1 MAFAPLFTLALGLL
15 GLFDGG
21 FVIWQARGKARGIG
35 VATLLLG
42 LIGIL
47 LFLDGTWQVLGLI
60 TPGWG
65 TGAVLEDIK
74 TLIAALVGALIPT
87 GLLILAL
94 LE

>member
-1 MAFAPLFTLALGLL
+1 MGFLPLFWLALGLV

-21 FVIWQARGKARGIG
+21 FVIWQARGKARVIG
-35 VATLLLG
+35 VATLILG

-47 LFLDGTWQVLGLI
+47 LFLDGTWGFIGVLQQ
-60 TPGWG
+60 WG
-65 TGAVLEDIK
+65 TSALVEDIK
-74 TLIAALVGALIPT
+74 TVIGATVGLLIPT

>member
-1 MAFAPLFTLALGLL
+1 MAWFPLFTLALGLL

-35 VATLLLG
+35 VATLILG

-47 LFLDGTWQVLGLI
+47 LFLDGTWHVVGFMNQ
-60 TPGWG
+60 WG

>member
-1 MAFAPLFTLALGLL
+1 MAFLPLFTLALGLL
-15 GLFDGG
+15 GLFDGA

-35 VATLLLG
+35 VATLILG

-47 LFLDGTWQVLGLI
+47 LFIDGTWGMLGFVQS
-60 TPGWG
+60 WG
-65 TGAVLEDIK
+65 VGAVIEDIK
-74 TLIAALVGALIPT
+74 TLIAALIGGLIPT

>member
-1 MAFAPLFTLALGLL
+1 
-15 GLFDGG
+15 
-21 FVIWQARGKARGIG
+21 VIWQARGKARGIG
-35 VATLLLG
+35 VATFLLG

-47 LFLDGTWQVLGLI
+47 LFIDGTWGMLGVLQS
-60 TPGWG
+60 WG
-65 TGAVLEDIK
+65 TGAVIEDIK

>member
-1 MAFAPLFTLALGLL
+1 MAFLPLFTLALGLL
-15 GLFDGG
+15 GLFDGV

-35 VATLLLG
+35 VATFLLG

-47 LFLDGTWQVLGLI
+47 LFIDGTWGMLGVLQS
-60 TPGWG
+60 WG
-65 TGAVLEDIK
+65 TSAVIEDIK

>member
-15 GLFDGG
+15 GLFDGA

-35 VATLLLG
+35 AATFILG

-47 LFLDGTWQVLGLI
+47 LFLDGTWGLLGVLNK
-60 TPGWG
+60 WG
-65 TGAVLEDIK
+65 TGVVIEDIK

>member
-1 MAFAPLFTLALGLL
+1 MAWLPLFTLALGLL

-35 VATLLLG
+35 AATLILG

-47 LFLDGTWQVLGLI
+47 LFLDGTWGVLGFMQV
-60 TPGWG
+60 WG
-65 TGAVLEDIK
+65 TGAVIADIK